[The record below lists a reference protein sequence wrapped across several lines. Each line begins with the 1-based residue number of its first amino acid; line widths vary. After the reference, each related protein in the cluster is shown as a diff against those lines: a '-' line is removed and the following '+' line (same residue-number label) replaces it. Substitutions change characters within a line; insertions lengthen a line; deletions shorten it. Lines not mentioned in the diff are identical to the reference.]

1 MAEFVD
7 DVAEHFDH
15 HLAAN
20 PLIQR
25 WNKLEA
31 CVLGAAVNGAKAAK
45 LAGRFVRDAG
55 VGAVAMLAYAPLH
68 LCARTRGSK
77 YLQPPRPFADFAKT
91 NIKDF

>member
-1 MAEFVD
+1 MSVAEFVD

-31 CVLGAAVNGAKAAK
+31 CVLGAAVNGAKAE
-45 LAGRFVRDAG
+45 GN
-55 VGAVAMLAYAPLH
+55 
-68 LCARTRGSK
+68 ARS
-77 YLQPPRPFADFAKT
+77 PPPPIPVVVDSSQCT
-91 NIKDF
+91 VSG